1 MVGGERGGWAAVG
14 AEQLV
19 GGPGLPRHA
28 VDEACGGRGDG
39 VAVEVEG
46 GVAGVDGGLAQDGA
60 RPGGAVVAGVVAF
73 LVGADIDGA
82 ADVEVVGVAGGDDDA
97 LDAGFGIGDGG
108 LRRVLPAAAEHVRVF
123 GGVFEHEHE
132 LDIEGVALA
141 AAGVSLALLERV
153 VDGPVLRA
161 ELAVNL
167 DAADGQR
174 PQA

>member
-1 MVGGERGGWAAVG
+1 MVCGERGGWAAVG
-14 AEQLV
+14 AEQFV
-19 GGPGLPRHA
+19 GAAGLPRHA
-28 VDEACGGRGDG
+28 ADEACGGRGDG
-39 VAVEVEG
+39 GSVEVEG
-46 GVAGVDGGLAQDGA
+46 GVVGVEVGLAQDGA
-60 RPGGAVVAGVVAF
+60 GAGGAVVAGVVAF

-82 ADVEVVGVAGGDDDA
+82 ADVEAAGGAGGDDDA

-123 GGVFEHEHE
+123 GSVFEHEHE